1 MKVAPLEAPTL
12 TTERLT
18 LRMLHESDFEEY
30 YEVHRDPEVTR
41 YTTRTQLS
49 RMDAWRHL
57 AMIAGHWHLRG
68 FGMWGVFETET
79 SRFVGRVGFHE
90 PDGWPDF
97 ELGWTLGRAAWG
109 KGYATEAAR
118 RCLRYAFEEM
128 GRDHL
133 ISLID
138 PANTPSIR
146 VAERIGETLQG
157 ETVVGDHRLLVYGIR
172 HFTPAE

>member
-1 MKVAPLEAPTL
+1 ML

-18 LRMLHESDFEEY
+18 LRMLRESDFEEY
-30 YEVHRDPEVTR
+30 YEIHRDPEVTR
-41 YTTRTQLS
+41 FTVRAQLT

-57 AMIAGHWHLRG
+57 ATVVGHWHLRG

-79 SRFVGRVGFHE
+79 GHLCGRAGFHQ

-97 ELGWTLGRAAWG
+97 ELGWTLGRASWG

-118 RCLRYAFEEM
+118 RCVQFAFEEM

-138 PANTPSIR
+138 PANVASIR

-157 ETVVGDHRLLVYGIR
+157 ETEINGHRLLIYGI
-172 HFTPAE
+172 TAPAATS

>member
-1 MKVAPLEAPTL
+1 VKVAPLEAPTL

-18 LRMLHESDFEEY
+18 LRMLQESDFEEY

-41 YTTRTQLS
+41 YTVRTQLS
-49 RMDAWRHL
+49 REDAWRHL
-57 AMIAGHWHLRG
+57 AMIVGHWHLRG

-79 SRFVGRVGFHE
+79 KRFVGRVGFHQ

-97 ELGWTLGRAAWG
+97 ELGWTLGRASWG

-118 RCLRYAFEEM
+118 RCVRFAFEEM
-128 GRDHL
+128 ARDHL

-138 PANTPSIR
+138 PQNTPSIR

-157 ETVVGDHRLLVYGIR
+157 EWQHGNHRLLIYGVR
-172 HFTPAE
+172 QP